1 MVAWHAVED
10 LQDHIA
16 ELVYKRQ
23 ELRAFGASGASLE
36 QNRLEL
42 VRSQHDL
49 SHALIRR
56 YVQQYQS
63 SSSSW

>member
-1 MVAWHAVED
+1 MEMAHGVEE
-10 LQDHIA
+10 LQAHIA
-16 ELVYKRQ
+16 GLVDKRQ
-23 ELRAFGASGASLE
+23 ELRTVGASRRLLE

-56 YVQQYQS
+56 YGVRS
-63 SSSSW
+63 SR

>member
-10 LQDHIA
+10 LQDQIA

-23 ELRAFGASGASLE
+23 ELRTFGASRASLE
-36 QNRLEL
+36 QNRLDL
-42 VRSQHDL
+42 VRSHHDL

-56 YVQQYQS
+56 HARQPRS
-63 SSSSW
+63 

>member
-1 MVAWHAVED
+1 MVAWHVVED
-10 LQDHIA
+10 LQEEIA

-23 ELRAFGASGASLE
+23 ELRAFGASDRSLE

-42 VRSQHDL
+42 VRSHHDL

-56 YVQQYQS
+56 YAQHHQS
-63 SSSSW
+63 SSSTW